1 VQEKKVWV
9 FELIPIDLIN
19 KVEEISM
26 TNLPIL
32 YNINL
37 VPFVCAMLAAVNV
50 EQQRL
55 GVEEEL

>member
-1 VQEKKVWV
+1 VKEKKVWV

-37 VPFVCAMLAAVNV
+37 VPFVCALLVAVNV
-50 EQQRL
+50 EQQGL
-55 GVEEEL
+55 GVEEL